1 MDILNKNALREGLV
15 PVEKLLSATP
25 RRDVEQTAI
34 DTRGIEEG
42 ADGASDLFSV
52 EPVA

>member
-42 ADGASDLFSV
+42 TFSV
-52 EPVA
+52 LNLLLDTT